1 MRVTVAELGFITQ
14 AAWNLLH
21 VRFVYVCTIAPQ
33 HLYDTIR
40 FFKTLSLVREKLQEE
55 TTEIRDKC
63 LLLNTRQFSQTPR
76 SDWYLVS

>member
-1 MRVTVAELGFITQ
+1 MTVTVAELGFITQ
-14 AAWNLLH
+14 AAWNPLH
-21 VRFVYVCTIAPQ
+21 VRFVYVHLTAPQ
-33 HLYDTIR
+33 HLYDAIR

-76 SDWYLVS
+76 PNWYLVS